1 MSGALLLMQICD
13 PTLPIGSYAHSFGLE
28 TYVQN
33 GMVADVA
40 TAEHYI
46 AQQIRGPLTYT
57 ELLGMRIAY
66 DHMQA
71 EDIPSL
77 SLLDEE
83 LAAIKIPRELREA
96 QTKLGSRFC
105 RIATVL
111 LEELSG
117 AAEIVPTAQERFAS
131 YVCGGGAHALVV
143 AYGAFAA
150 AVGIDAEELLRRYLF
165 TQVSAMVTT
174 AVKAVP
180 LSQSAGQR
188 VLARTHAL
196 QHEAIEHV
204 FVASVEDLGRSW
216 PGFDVRSIEHEGL
229 YSRLYMS

>member
-96 QTKLGSRFC
+96 
-105 RIATVL
+105 
-111 LEELSG
+111 
-117 AAEIVPTAQERFAS
+117 
-131 YVCGGGAHALVV
+131 
-143 AYGAFAA
+143 
-150 AVGIDAEELLRRYLF
+150 
-165 TQVSAMVTT
+165 
-174 AVKAVP
+174 
-180 LSQSAGQR
+180 
-188 VLARTHAL
+188 
-196 QHEAIEHV
+196 
-204 FVASVEDLGRSW
+204 
-216 PGFDVRSIEHEGL
+216 
-229 YSRLYMS
+229 